1 MYRKVKLYVYDN
13 LPVIHIFE
21 LFVSNFYDISESVI
35 MNFRVFPNASSMQQT
50 HSFSFQGKLLFLNFS
65 FFFFFQRH
73 FLIFR
78 KWHLLSVIDWAWF

>member
-35 MNFRVFPNASSMQQT
+35 MNFRVFLKASCMQQT
-50 HSFSFQGKLLFLNFS
+50 QYICMQQIYSLY
-65 FFFFFQRH
+65 
-73 FLIFR
+73 FR
-78 KWHLLSVIDWAWF
+78 VNYCF